1 MSVASENPYLLTL
14 PDLLSA
20 KRKLAVVAAS
30 YDPKKISLK
39 GFECLSLDPT
49 EFREQLRRN
58 FLISVTNAELG
69 ALVVLFDKVLIFI
82 AENEIY
88 IIILIFAGWR

>member
-20 KRKLAVVAAS
+20 KKKLAVVAAS
-30 YDPKKISLK
+30 YDPAKTSMK
-39 GFECLSLDPT
+39 GFEGLSLDPT

-58 FLISVTNAELG
+58 FLVSLTNAELG
-69 ALVVLFDKVLIFI
+69 ALVMYFDRVGRTHLM
-82 AENEIY
+82 
-88 IIILIFAGWR
+88 LLS